1 MNEKENSFTTFEE
14 INKFLTLEVLYQLK
28 LDLVAKS
35 FDIRVYD
42 DEVAL
47 IMKTG
52 EIITK
57 MPGIIN
63 SCSRYK
69 IYAMDDMLVF
79 QFFFQINS

>member
-14 INKFLTLEVLYQLK
+14 LNKYLTLEVLYQLK

-47 IMKTG
+47 IVKTG
-52 EIITK
+52 EAITK
-57 MPGIIN
+57 MPTIIHN
-63 SCSRYK
+63 CSRYK